1 MSRIRTILSLVVA
14 LGTSALLAAEPAKP
28 IGLHPE
34 NPHYLLFRGQPTV
47 LVTSGE
53 HYGAVLNRDFDYRR
67 YLDELHARGLNLT
80 RTFSGTYREVSG
92 SFKIVENTLA
102 PVAADRFVCPWARTE
117 TPGAGDRGSKFDL
130 EKWNPAYFARLKDFL
145 AEAGKRGIVVELS
158 LFCVLYTDDLWNA
171 NPMNPANNVNG
182 LGKIGRL
189 EVYRLQ
195 EPKLTAIQEAFVRKI
210 VAELRGFDNVYYEVC
225 NEQYFGGVTP
235 EWVARIAKTIADAEA
250 GLPAKH
256 LIAENV
262 ANGKAKIAKP
272 TPHVSI
278 FNFHY
283 ASPPDTVPMNYGL
296 GKALGDD
303 ETGFKGTGDFWY
315 RREGWEFL
323 LSGGAIYSSLDYSF
337 SCSRPDGTLQVTK
350 SPGGGGVSL
359 RKQLAILKQFVEGFD
374 FIHMKPNAGQVQAKR
389 GTVRA
394 LVREGRAYAIYY
406 HGPSPAEI
414 TVQLSAGK
422 YRAEWID
429 TKTGATAKAE
439 DLDHAG
445 GVWKLVSPEFTED
458 IALGVKRS

>member
-1 MSRIRTILSLVVA
+1 
-14 LGTSALLAAEPAKP
+14 
-28 IGLHPE
+28 
-34 NPHYLLFRGQPTV
+34 
-47 LVTSGE
+47 
-53 HYGAVLNRDFDYRR
+53 VLNRDFDYRR

-80 RTFSGTYREVSG
+80 RTFSGTYREVPS
-92 SFKIVENTLA
+92 SFGIAENTLA
-102 PVAADRFVCPWARTE
+102 PAAADRFVCPWARSE
-117 TPGAGDRGSKFDL
+117 TPGTGDRGNKFDL
-130 EKWNPAYFARLKDFL
+130 EKWNPAYFERLKDFL
-145 AEAGKRGIVVELS
+145 TYAGKRGIVVELS
-158 LFCVLYTDDLWNA
+158 LFCAIYSDDLWGV

-189 EVYRLQ
+189 GVYKLQ

-210 VAELRGFDNVYYEVC
+210 VAELADFGNVYYEVC

-235 EWVARIAKTIADAEA
+235 EWVDRIAKIIADAEA
-250 GLPAKH
+250 GFPAKH

-262 ANGKAKIAKP
+262 ANGKVKIARP

-296 GKALGDD
+296 GKVLGDD
-303 ETGFKGTGDFWY
+303 ETGFKGTGDLWY

-337 SCSRPDGTLQVTK
+337 SCSRPDGTLRVTK
-350 SPGGGGVSL
+350 SPGGGGLPL
-359 RKQLAILKQFVEGFD
+359 RRQLSILKQFVEGFD
-374 FIHMKPNAGQVQAKR
+374 LVHMKPNAGQVQAKR

-394 LVREGRAYAIYY
+394 LVQEGRAYAIYY

-414 TVQLSAGK
+414 TIQLPAGK

-429 TKTGATAKAE
+429 TRSGETGKTE

-445 GVWKLVSPEFTED
+445 GVRTFISPDFSED
-458 IALGVKRS
+458 IALGMKRR